1 MKQRLIVLAAVGL
14 VLLLTA
20 CGPATPSPEAKAT
33 DTPVAVVASPTATSL
48 PSTAT
53 PTPVAEVTPPPVAEA
68 TEASPAPTKAFP
80 TPNPNPE
87 CVAAPIPQDPN
98 IPPVTADD
106 WSKGPAD
113 APVTLVEYGD
123 FQ

>member
-1 MKQRLIVLAAVGL
+1 MKQRFVVLAAVGL

-33 DTPVAVVASPTATSL
+33 DTPTVTLVL
-48 PSTAT
+48 STAT

-80 TPNPNPE
+80 TPNPSPE

-113 APVTLVEYGD
+113 APVALVEYGD